1 MKYWFPEMGNRRS
14 KIKAKDFLQNQR
26 NFYYDP
32 IQAIHFELNV
42 KKELKGP
49 LLGTKKALKTK

>member
-1 MKYWFPEMGNRRS
+1 MGNRRS